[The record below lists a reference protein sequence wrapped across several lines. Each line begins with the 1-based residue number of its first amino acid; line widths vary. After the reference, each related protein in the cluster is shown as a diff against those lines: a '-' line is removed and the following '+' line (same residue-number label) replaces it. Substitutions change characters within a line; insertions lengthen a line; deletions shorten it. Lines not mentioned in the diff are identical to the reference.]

1 MTKYKKRFTFF
12 KNDVRIYL
20 LEITNKG
27 RKTMNEELIRS
38 LVMTLSGYAV
48 DIAKK
53 LVVALIVLFVGFR
66 LAKFVVKLLKNSK
79 AFSRLDANVSS
90 FLQSFLAIGIK
101 ALVLVTVA
109 GIIGIPMTSFI
120 TILGSMAVA
129 IGLSLQGSLSN
140 IAGGI
145 IILIFKPFSIGD
157 FITVSGESGTVCDIG
172 LFYTKLTT
180 VDNRKII
187 LPNSIVSNETLVNTS
202 EQKTRRVDLNITV
215 SYDTDI
221 KKAKEILLNIANT
234 HPKVIKEPDAP
245 MARLSEHADSAL
257 GFVFRSRC
265 KSEDYWD
272 VRFDLM
278 ESVKEEFDKNNI
290 SIPYPQLDVHIDK

>member
-1 MTKYKKRFTFF
+1 
-12 KNDVRIYL
+12 
-20 LEITNKG
+20 
-27 RKTMNEELIRS
+27 MNEELIRS

-90 FLQSFLAIGIK
+90 FLQSFLAVAIK

-202 EQKTRRVDLNITV
+202 EHKTRRVDLNITV

-257 GFVFRSRC
+257 VFVFRSWC